1 MQNEKIWCSNS
12 EIPEPNDTKF
22 EVGDYVV
29 DITPL
34 AKIHYSCPS
43 GGIPWYKWNITF
55 VWFLDQTF
63 YLSRRKPL
71 NRFLYFLICR
81 YGIVGFNVPL
91 DTL

>member
-43 GGIPWYKWNITF
+43 GGIP
-55 VWFLDQTF
+55 
-63 YLSRRKPL
+63 
-71 NRFLYFLICR
+71 
-81 YGIVGFNVPL
+81 
-91 DTL
+91 